1 MNISIYEV
9 GPRDGLQ
16 ALKQPVDTS
25 TKKQLIASLYDAGL
39 RSIEE
44 VSFAH
49 PRLVPQMAD
58 AEKVFDRGSALV
70 MNRRGYERAIAAGVQ
85 KINIVFSPCETFN
98 MENMGKSR
106 SEIVLMYKTFMDKVP
121 KENVRV
127 YISMAFGSPY
137 SGTPRISTLLSC
149 IRDAKMFGN
158 TIVFSDT
165 VGVGTRQEVAQLAEL
180 AKNEGMRAALHLHH
194 NGNESRAMELVRAA
208 LFNGIYEIDSSIG
221 GLGGCP
227 FADNSGANLSTESL
241 IAHLHAWGFTT
252 GVDEKALSVA
262 SKIAEQIKF
271 NEMAH
276 GKEVW
281 SGETWMD
288 SFLPNVSRP
297 AV

>member
-1 MNISIYEV
+1 MNITIYEV

-39 RSIEE
+39 HSIEE

-241 IAHLHAWGFTT
+241 VAHLHAWGFTT